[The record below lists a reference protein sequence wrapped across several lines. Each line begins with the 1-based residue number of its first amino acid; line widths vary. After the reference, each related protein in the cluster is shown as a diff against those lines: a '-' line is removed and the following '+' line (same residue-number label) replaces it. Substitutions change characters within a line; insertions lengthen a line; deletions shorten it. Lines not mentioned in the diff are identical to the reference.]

1 METIIGD
8 IQIVQETLD
17 ILMGF
22 KSHVF
27 VKEISETG
35 MLSKDSYDFIMS
47 DVKYNSEKSIVQCM
61 GVIVFYHILWLRKN
75 TF

>member
-17 ILMGF
+17 ILMGW
-22 KSHVF
+22 KSDVF

-61 GVIVFYHILWLRKN
+61 GVLVFYHILWLRN
-75 TF
+75 Q

>member
-17 ILMGF
+17 ILMGW
-22 KSHVF
+22 KSDVF

-61 GVIVFYHILWLRKN
+61 GVVVFYHILWLRN
-75 TF
+75 Q

>member
-17 ILMGF
+17 ILMGW
-22 KSHVF
+22 KSDVF

-61 GVIVFYHILWLRKN
+61 GVVVFYHILWVRN
-75 TF
+75 Q

>member
-17 ILMGF
+17 ILMGW
-22 KSHVF
+22 KSDVF

-35 MLSKDSYDFIMS
+35 MLSKDSYDSIMS

-61 GVIVFYHILWLRKN
+61 GVVVFYHILWLRN
-75 TF
+75 Q

>member
-17 ILMGF
+17 ILMGW
-22 KSHVF
+22 KSDVF

-35 MLSKDSYDFIMS
+35 MLSKDIYDSIMS

-61 GVIVFYHILWLRKN
+61 GVVVFYHILWLRN
-75 TF
+75 Q